1 MKNVEFTI
9 TEDLL
14 ATKQQRFLNLII
26 DLLFIYIIIL
36 SAGTA
41 IMLIGEASYNLALS
55 DWVKSMGWVEIIL
68 YSVLIMFLYY
78 SLTEIYFS
86 RTFAQLVT
94 RTVVVK
100 SDGSK
105 PDNITL
111 FKRTLFRFIPFEP
124 FSFLGA
130 SVRGWHDIFSET
142 YVVKK
147 KKLSKIMNLIRYS
160 DETEK
165 A

>member
-1 MKNVEFTI
+1 MKNIEFTI
-9 TEDLL
+9 TDDLL

-26 DLLFIYIIIL
+26 DLLFLYIIIL
-36 SAGTA
+36 SVGTA

-55 DWVKSMGWVEIIL
+55 DWIKSMGWLEIVF
-68 YSVLIMFLYY
+68 YSLLIMFLYY

-100 SDGSK
+100 KDGSK
-105 PDNITL
+105 PDNKML

-130 SVRGWHDIFSET
+130 SARGWHDVFSET

-147 KKLSKIMNLIRYS
+147 KKLAKIMNLIQSS
-160 DETEK
+160 DEMGK

>member
-1 MKNVEFTI
+1 MKNIEFTI
-9 TEDLL
+9 TDDLL

-26 DLLFIYIIIL
+26 DLLFLYIIIL
-36 SAGTA
+36 SVGTA
-41 IMLIGEASYNLALS
+41 IMLIGEASYNLVLS
-55 DWVKSMGWVEIIL
+55 DWIKSMGWLEIVF
-68 YSVLIMFLYY
+68 YSLLIMFLYY

-100 SDGSK
+100 KDGSK
-105 PDNITL
+105 PDNKML

-130 SVRGWHDIFSET
+130 SARGWHDVFSET

-147 KKLSKIMNLIRYS
+147 KKLAKIMNLIQSS
-160 DETEK
+160 DETGK

>member
-1 MKNVEFTI
+1 MKNIEFTI
-9 TEDLL
+9 TDDLL
-14 ATKQQRFLNLII
+14 ATKQQRLLNLII
-26 DLLFIYIIIL
+26 DLLFLYIIIL
-36 SAGTA
+36 SVGTA
-41 IMLIGEASYNLALS
+41 VMLIGEASYNLALS
-55 DWVKSMGWVEIIL
+55 DWIKSMGWLEIVF
-68 YSVLIMFLYY
+68 YSLLIMFLYY

-100 SDGSK
+100 KDGSK
-105 PDNITL
+105 PDNAMF

-130 SVRGWHDIFSET
+130 SSRGWHDIFSET

-147 KKLSKIMNLIRYS
+147 KKLARKMKLI
-160 DETEK
+160 ET
-165 A
+165 